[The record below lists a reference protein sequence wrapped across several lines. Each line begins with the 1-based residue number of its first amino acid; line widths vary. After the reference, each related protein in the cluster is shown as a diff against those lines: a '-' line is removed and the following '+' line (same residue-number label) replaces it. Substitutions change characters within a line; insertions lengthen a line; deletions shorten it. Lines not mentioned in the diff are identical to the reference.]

1 MNKSM
6 REYDVVVVG
15 SGAGG
20 MAAALTVAIHGLSVL
35 VLEKTAK
42 VGGSTA
48 VSGGAVWIPNNPYAR
63 AMGIEDSEADE
74 RRYLQQVLG
83 NAMRPDLIDAFLR
96 IGPQMGS
103 FFDRKTAVK

>member
-63 AMGIEDSEADE
+63 AMGIEDSEADA

-83 NAMRPDLIDAFLR
+83 NAMRRSEERRVGKECVSTCRARWSPYH
-96 IGPQMGS
+96 
-103 FFDRKTAVK
+103 